1 MCLGLI
7 LWCERLSDEYIL
19 GQKSAGLPVYSSIV
33 RPRTQLFPNGSDA
46 ALDLLILETLSTP
59 C

>member
-7 LWCERLSDEYIL
+7 LCCARLSDEYIL
-19 GQKSAGLPVYSSIV
+19 GQMSAGLPGSSSIV
-33 RPRTQLFPNGSDA
+33 CPRTQLLLDGNDA
-46 ALDLLILETLSTP
+46 ALDLLILAMLSAP